1 MNSSR
6 WWWWWWG
13 GGGGSGEVG
22 IFILTSHTNLG
33 RGLYPPP
40 RSATGLN
47 GLLLI
52 SAPVL
57 VDRESHR
64 LFVSNNRRI
73 MSCVN
78 NNY

>member
-6 WWWWWWG
+6 WG
-13 GGGGSGEVG
+13 GGGRGSGN
-22 IFILTSHTNLG
+22 FHTDKPYKPRTG
-33 RGLYPPP
+33 VIPP

-52 SAPVL
+52 SATVL

-64 LFVSNNRRI
+64 LFVSNSRRI

>member
-6 WWWWWWG
+6 WR
-13 GGGGSGEVG
+13 GGGSGEVG
-22 IFILTSHTNLG
+22 IFILTSHTHLG
-33 RGLYPPP
+33 RGLYP

>member
-6 WWWWWWG
+6 WVG
-13 GGGGSGEVG
+13 GGGRGSVN
-22 IFILTSHTNLG
+22 FHTDKP
-33 RGLYPPP
+33 YKPP
-40 RSATGLN
+40 RSGTGLN

-57 VDRESHR
+57 ADRESHR

>member
-6 WWWWWWG
+6 WG
-13 GGGGSGEVG
+13 GGRGSVN
-22 IFILTSHTNLG
+22 FHTDKPYKPRTG
-33 RGLYPPP
+33 VIPP

>member
-6 WWWWWWG
+6 CG
-13 GGGGSGEVG
+13 GGGGRGSVNFHTDKPYKPRTGPG
-22 IFILTSHTNLG
+22 IPP
-33 RGLYPPP
+33 PPP

>member
-6 WWWWWWG
+6 CVC
-13 GGGGSGEVG
+13 GGGGSGEVR

-33 RGLYPPP
+33 RGLSPPP

-64 LFVSNNRRI
+64 FLCPI
-73 MSCVN
+73 TEE
-78 NNY
+78 

>member
-6 WWWWWWG
+6 WG
-13 GGGGSGEVG
+13 GGGGRGSVN
-22 IFILTSHTNLG
+22 FHTDKPYKPRTG
-33 RGLYPPP
+33 AIRPPP
-40 RSATGLN
+40 SATGLN

>member
-6 WWWWWWG
+6 CVCVCG
-13 GGGGSGEVG
+13 GGGGSGELL
-22 IFILTSHTNLG
+22 IFIQAIQTSDGGYT
-33 RGLYPPP
+33 PPP
-40 RSATGLN
+40 SATGLN

>member
-6 WWWWWWG
+6 WG
-13 GGGGSGEVG
+13 GGVRGSVN
-22 IFILTSHTNLG
+22 FHTDKPYKPRTG
-33 RGLYPPP
+33 VIPPP

-57 VDRESHR
+57 VLWAENHIAC
-64 LFVSNNRRI
+64 LCPI
-73 MSCVN
+73 TEE
-78 NNY
+78 